1 MNDNLNLKKT
11 LVFHLNKIGS
21 LIIYILLPE
30 QLKDNPKQMKFLHK
44 CENNQLIIKIKD
56 ANGQILV
63 DYTYNFSDDNSFS
76 VINIKNTLPKII
88 SLSPQQNAN
97 SNNNIKYLVINYSIT
112 KSAINDYYFADKILN
127 YDTSYDYL
135 EKIIKK
141 KIEKNFKKLK
151 TKNIFC
157 RNCGNNLQLPQK
169 EIIHD
174 YDSVRIEQNLEEFFN
189 CQNNYNS
196 FMKNKDATQGIANL
210 KKVYEVKYNLD
221 NEFLWIFNSKLNI
234 DEQEEKDNKIEFV
247 FCDKCRQVI
256 GIKEEYSNISFNKLF
271 LNLINMEL
279 IIDENS
285 SIQNSIT
292 NVVDIVNVTN
302 FFSVDYLHVLLSDSI
317 KKGNKFLKFI
327 NVKKQL
333 EIIFET
339 KINILG
345 LIDKN
350 CNANEETKF
359 LIDNYVNMFEVN
371 WGQISKNDMSNY
383 ENNFNYK
390 ENIIL
395 NENDFA
401 LLENIVQENIRYY
414 FSELFFYKLLTKE
427 NKKIYCFSIPKKK

>member
-135 EKIIKK
+135 EKIITK

-196 FMKNKDATQGIANL
+196 FMKNKDVTQGIANL

-234 DEQEEKDNKIEFV
+234 DEQEEKNNKIEFV
-247 FCDKCRQVI
+247 FCDKCKQVI

>member
-44 CENNQLIIKIKD
+44 CENNQLVIKIKD
-56 ANGQILV
+56 SNGQILK
-63 DYTYNFSDDNSFS
+63 DYFYNFNDNSFS
-76 VINIKNTLPKII
+76 VINIKTTLPKII
-88 SLSPQQNAN
+88 SLSSPQNAS

-135 EKIIKK
+135 EKIITK

-196 FMKNKDATQGIANL
+196 FMKNKEATQGIANL
-210 KKVYEVKYNLD
+210 KKVYEIKYNLD
-221 NEFLWIFNSKLNI
+221 NLFLWVFNGNLNI
-234 DEQEEKDNKIEFV
+234 DEKDEDDKNKIEFV
-247 FCDKCRQVI
+247 FCDKCKQVI
-256 GIKEEYSNISFNKLF
+256 GIKEEYSYISFNKLF

-285 SIQNSIT
+285 SVPNNIT
-292 NVVDIVNVTN
+292 NVVNIVNINN

-317 KKGNKFLKFI
+317 KKGDKFLKFI
-327 NVKKQL
+327 NVTKQL

-345 LIDKN
+345 LIDKD
-350 CNANEETKF
+350 CNVNEETKF

-371 WGQISKNDMSNY
+371 WEKISKEDMSNY

-395 NENDFA
+395 NENDFN
-401 LLENIVQENIRYY
+401 LLEKIIQENFDYY

>member
-63 DYTYNFSDDNSFS
+63 DHTYNFSDDNSFS

-97 SNNNIKYLVINYSIT
+97 NNNNIKYLVINYSIT

-135 EKIIKK
+135 EKIITK

-302 FFSVDYLHVLLSDSI
+302 FFSVDDLHVLLSDSI

>member
-112 KSAINDYYFADKILN
+112 KSAINDYYFTDKILN

-135 EKIIKK
+135 EKIITK

-196 FMKNKDATQGIANL
+196 FMKNKDVTQGIANL

-247 FCDKCRQVI
+247 FCDKCKQVI

>member
-63 DYTYNFSDDNSFS
+63 DHTYNFSDDNSFS

-97 SNNNIKYLVINYSIT
+97 NNNNIKYLVINYSIT
-112 KSAINDYYFADKILN
+112 KSAINDYYFTDKILN

-135 EKIIKK
+135 EKIITK

-196 FMKNKDATQGIANL
+196 FMKNKDVTQGIANL

-234 DEQEEKDNKIEFV
+234 DEQEEKNNKIEFV
-247 FCDKCRQVI
+247 FCDKCKQVI